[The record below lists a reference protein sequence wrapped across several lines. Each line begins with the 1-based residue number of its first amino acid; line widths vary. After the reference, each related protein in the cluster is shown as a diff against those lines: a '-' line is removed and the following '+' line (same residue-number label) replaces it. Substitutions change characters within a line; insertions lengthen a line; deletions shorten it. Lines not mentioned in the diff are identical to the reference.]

1 MGETLEENWIS
12 ETIDGEDDVTQVE
25 EDTLLEQ
32 KAIGGDNQG
41 KRKAGSGNARDMS
54 KESQK
59 KPPKKQK
66 KERGLRS
73 LSRPEDQ
80 GMLSTDEQTLAET
93 FWNHYIKAQGNNLTK
108 LQQSDIL
115 ATSSKCFVTCRSE
128 AGWKNCGVIIKA
140 GLSSWKKKLNTETL
154 ELQSPRVLVVCGSAN
169 RAISLIK
176 EIRSAT
182 QNLFFVGK
190 FFSRHIKY
198 KQNVQMLKENN
209 GKNVPI
215 VVGTPARINKLLQEK
230 HLLLGSTELM
240 IIDMSRDRK

>member
-12 ETIDGEDDVTQVE
+12 ETIGGEDGVTHVE

-93 FWNHYIKAQGNNLTK
+93 FWNHYIKAQTK
-108 LQQSDIL
+108 NTKQ
-115 ATSSKCFVTCRSE
+115 TP
-128 AGWKNCGVIIKA
+128 
-140 GLSSWKKKLNTETL
+140 KKTE
-154 ELQSPRVLVVCGSAN
+154 
-169 RAISLIK
+169 
-176 EIRSAT
+176 
-182 QNLFFVGK
+182 
-190 FFSRHIKY
+190 
-198 KQNVQMLKENN
+198 
-209 GKNVPI
+209 
-215 VVGTPARINKLLQEK
+215 
-230 HLLLGSTELM
+230 
-240 IIDMSRDRK
+240 RDTNH